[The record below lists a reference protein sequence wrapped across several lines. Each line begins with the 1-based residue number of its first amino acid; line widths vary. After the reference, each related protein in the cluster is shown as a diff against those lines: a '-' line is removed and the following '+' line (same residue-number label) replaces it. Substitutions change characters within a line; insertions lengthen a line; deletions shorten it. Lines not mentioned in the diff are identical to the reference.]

1 MNQTPRV
8 PVLDHEDEPLG
19 VGTEVI
25 IIHKNH
31 AYVNAPGRI
40 TKLEQVRQIRKNSDR
55 PAYRWFVWI
64 RIGTGPDSFTTRAH
78 HRSVKVL
85 H

>member
-1 MNQTPRV
+1 MNETIV
-8 PVLDHEDEPLG
+8 YSNDDLPLHI
-19 VGTEVI
+19 GTEVV

-40 TKLEQVRQIRKNSDR
+40 YKMEKVRQIRKNSDK

-64 RIGTGPDSFTTRAH
+64 RIGTGPGSFVTRAH

-85 H
+85 R